1 VDTKR
6 QISIARAA
14 VTGLVAANRRKN
26 EDRDREEEYRRS
38 NDTEGRGHALEDMG
52 YLTREWT
59 SEVRYHL
66 EHDHGAVRDLD
77 LRHPTLYDRTLT
89 GQGRVYFEQGGER
102 DLAYTSTCDFDRRG
116 CIRDGHSPTPVSW
129 LTCGNWPGAASR

>member
-1 VDTKR
+1 MNPVKRKR

-38 NDTEGRGHALEDMG
+38 NDNQARGHALDDMG
-52 YLTREWT
+52 YLKRGCV
-59 SEVRYHL
+59 SAVRCHL
-66 EHDHGAVRDLD
+66 ERDHGAVRDLD
-77 LRHPTLYDRTLT
+77 LRHPILHDRTLT

-116 CIRDGHSPTPVSW
+116 CIRDGHYSDRSSW
-129 LTCGNWPGAASR
+129 

>member
-1 VDTKR
+1 VETKR

-38 NDTEGRGHALEDMG
+38 NDNEGRGHALDDMG
-52 YLTREWT
+52 YLKRGCV
-59 SEVRYHL
+59 SAVRCHL
-66 EHDHGAVRDLD
+66 ERDHGAVRDLD
-77 LRHPTLYDRTLT
+77 LRHPTLHDRTLT

-116 CIRDGHSPTPVSW
+116 CIRDGH
-129 LTCGNWPGAASR
+129 